1 MIYFKWRY
9 YNEKLKK
16 QIVLKIPTGFA
27 PMIFQ
32 DFYERLVERYAI
44 QLDWCVYSKSWQ
56 SFAAFDNIIIIHTY
70 HWTCNRSTI
79 GILKEYSCMN
89 EHSKKSLSY
98 LNGSKGIQ
106 PAEFFCTIWRG
117 FKFKT
122 PFNRLLYTIEIKLW
136 VWPLTLFTK

>member
-1 MIYFKWRY
+1 MSLLNHMIYFKWRY

-16 QIVLKIPTGFA
+16 QVVLKIPTGFA

-32 DFYERLVERYAI
+32 DIYERLVERYVI

-56 SFAAFDNIIIIHTY
+56 SFAASDNIIIIHTY
-70 HWTCNRSTI
+70 RWTCNRSTI

-89 EHSKKSLSY
+89 EHSKKSLSC
-98 LNGSKGIQ
+98 LNGS
-106 PAEFFCTIWRG
+106 TIWRG

-122 PFNRLLYTIEIKLW
+122 FVCYWNQALG
-136 VWPLTLFTK
+136 LTPNPVH

>member
-1 MIYFKWRY
+1 MSLLNHMIYFKWRY

-16 QIVLKIPTGFA
+16 QVVLKIPTGFA

-32 DFYERLVERYAI
+32 DIYERLVERYVI

-70 HWTCNRSTI
+70 RWTCNRSTI
-79 GILKEYSCMN
+79 GILKNIVVWTSTTRRVFHASMVVPFE
-89 EHSKKSLSY
+89 EG
-98 LNGSKGIQ
+98 LNLK
-106 PAEFFCTIWRG
+106 
-117 FKFKT
+117 
-122 PFNRLLYTIEIKLW
+122 LLYAIEIKLW